1 MSEKENHGLGERLAE
16 GYHRMLERVR
26 HRLDEIE
33 HDTGPTVKR
42 AIDEAQER
50 ATELGELS
58 REESRRVGEYLRK
71 DLEDAATFLS
81 ESGRELGNWLKFDWN
96 LIERSLADLFADA
109 VDHTRV
115 ELEQFSERAAA
126 LGEWHTGEV
135 TAMGTLQCKSCG
147 EELHFHGPG
156 HIPPCPK
163 CHGTT
168 FRRLTNAEQ

>member
-1 MSEKENHGLGERLAE
+1 MSEHHESLGERLAE

-26 HRLDEIE
+26 HRLDEFE
-33 HDTGPTVKR
+33 HETAPKLQH
-42 AIDEAQER
+42 AIDEARER
-50 ATELGELS
+50 ATELGELT
-58 REESRRVGEYLRK
+58 REEAERVGDYLRK
-71 DLEDAATFLS
+71 DLEDAATFVS
-81 ESGRELGNWLKFDWN
+81 ESGRELGNWLNFDWN
-96 LIERSLADLFADA
+96 LIERGLADLFARA
-109 VDHTRV
+109 VDRTRV

-147 EELHFHGPG
+147 EVLHFHGPG

-168 FRRLTNAEQ
+168 FRRLTDAEQ